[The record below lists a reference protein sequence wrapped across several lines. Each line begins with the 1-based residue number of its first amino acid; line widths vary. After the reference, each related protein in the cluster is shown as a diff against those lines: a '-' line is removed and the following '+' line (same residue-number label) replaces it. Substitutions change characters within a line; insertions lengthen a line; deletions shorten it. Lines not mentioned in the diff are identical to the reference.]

1 MNGYHESRKF
11 FAHSDILVPFIASK
25 SSTRPDES
33 KERYWLTALLNHIT
47 AGAKGCCQIARN
59 RRTFG
64 ELELDGSSS
73 TRPD

>member
-1 MNGYHESRKF
+1 
-11 FAHSDILVPFIASK
+11 
-25 SSTRPDES
+25 
-33 KERYWLTALLNHIT
+33 LTALLNHIT